1 MANEEKEIEEEGA
14 GQDTVRETP
23 EWKDEAANLPKKLA
37 KGVETMFK
45 SSYRVHI
52 DLSSLADAKANILIS
67 INGII
72 ISIIIASISP
82 KIDTNPWLLIPTS
95 ILLLTCLVSII
106 YAVRAARPRVSSTLL
121 TLDDIRAN
129 RANILFFGHFVNLS
143 QEDYLT
149 GMMEILQR
157 PDVLYSQMT
166 RDIYGLGSVL
176 MRKFELLRV
185 AYTVFMIGLT
195 IGILSF
201 IGVLGWVVLELQET
215 VL

>member
-1 MANEEKEIEEEGA
+1 MTKEEKEKDEEGT
-14 GQDTVRETP
+14 GQDTVPETP
-23 EWKDEAANLPKKLA
+23 QWKDEAANLPKKLA

-82 KIDTNPWLLIPTS
+82 KIDSNPWLLIPTS

-201 IGVLGWVVLELQET
+201 IFVLAWVVLELQGT

>member
-1 MANEEKEIEEEGA
+1 MNMGNEEDLKRDKE
-14 GQDTVRETP
+14 DTESATLA
-23 EWKDEAANLPKKLA
+23 WKDEAANLPKKLP
-37 KGVETMFK
+37 KGVETMFR

-52 DLSSLADAKANILIS
+52 DLSSLADTKANIMIS

-95 ILLLTCLVSII
+95 ILLLSCLVSII
-106 YAVRAARPRVSSTLL
+106 YAVRAARPRVSSNEL
-121 TLDDIRAN
+121 TLDDVRAN

-143 QEDYLT
+143 KEDYLT

-195 IGILSF
+195 IGILTF
-201 IGVLGWVVLELQET
+201 IFVYIWIVREMQVAAL
-215 VL
+215 

>member
-1 MANEEKEIEEEGA
+1 MAKPDKEKNEKDA
-14 GQDTVRETP
+14 GQDTVAETP
-23 EWKDEAANLPKKLA
+23 QWKDEAANLPKKLA

-45 SSYRVHI
+45 TSYRVHM

-82 KIDTNPWLLIPTS
+82 KIDSNPWLLIPTS

-121 TLDDIRAN
+121 TLDDIREN

-143 QEDYLT
+143 QDDYLT

-176 MRKFELLRV
+176 IRKFELLRV

-195 IGILSF
+195 IGILTF
-201 IGVLGWVVLELQET
+201 IGVLAWVVFEMNGTLL
-215 VL
+215 

>member
-1 MANEEKEIEEEGA
+1 MAKKDKEMDEEGV
-14 GQDTVRETP
+14 GQDTDPETP
-23 EWKDEAANLPKKLA
+23 QWKDEAANLPKKLA

-201 IGVLGWVVLELQET
+201 IFVLGWVVLELQK
-215 VL
+215 VGL